1 MPKFLLFSDIHV
13 HPHKKSQDRLRDCLK
28 VLDWVF
34 ETAIKKTVDF
44 VLFGGDLLHDRQKI
58 DTLTYVE
65 TYKILE
71 KYQNNKFSTY
81 LLVGNHD
88 MWLANDCEVA
98 SVMPFRALK
107 NFEVVAEPKNIQL
120 GGAEWFF
127 LPYTHNPIEDL
138 ARCSTDVAK
147 TYLLGHLSIDGA
159 KLNSTGS
166 IADVVIE
173 HDGDMIKIDR
183 SLFIKFRKSF
193 FGHYHSYQK
202 LTENVMYIGSPLQLS
217 FGEANDKKHIIILD
231 TDTDNLEYIEN
242 TFSPKHLYIK
252 QDELEKYTK
261 EDLEGNFVTILS
273 DNSDDREVKKDMA
286 LLTESGASTV
296 QVKKLNKE
304 IDQHAISDAKS
315 LLENENTL
323 LQKYV
328 EQIPDL
334 KLDKDLLLN
343 LGQKIMHFKS
353 EE

>member
-1 MPKFLLFSDIHV
+1 MSKFLLFSDIHV

-34 ETAIKKTVDF
+34 KTAIERSVDF

-71 KYQNNKFSTY
+71 KYQKEKFSTY

-88 MWLANDCEVA
+88 MWLANDCETA
-98 SVMPFRALK
+98 SVMPFRALN
-107 NFEVVAEPKNIQL
+107 NFDVVAEPKSLKL
-120 GGAEWFF
+120 GGIDWFF

-138 ARCSTDVAK
+138 AKCKTDFAQ
-147 TYLLGHLSIDGA
+147 TYLLGHISIDGA
-159 KLNSTGS
+159 KLNSAGS

-173 HDGDMIKIDR
+173 HDGDMVKIDK
-183 SLFIKFRKSF
+183 SLFTKFKKSF

-217 FGEANDKKHIIILD
+217 FGEANDKKHIVLLD
-231 TDTDNLEYIEN
+231 GETGNLEFIEN
-242 TFSPKHLYIK
+242 KFSPKHLYIK
-252 QDELEKYTK
+252 QEDLEKYSK
-261 EDLEGNFVTILS
+261 EDLEGNFVIILA
-273 DNSDDREVKKDMA
+273 DNNDEREVKKDMA

-296 QVKKLNKE
+296 QVKKISKE
-304 IDQHAISDAKS
+304 IDEHAINDAKS
-315 LLENENTL
+315 LLANEATL

-328 EQIPDL
+328 EQIHDL
-334 KLDKDLLLN
+334 KLNKDLLLK
-343 LGQKIMHFKS
+343 LGQKIMHHKV

>member
-1 MPKFLLFSDIHV
+1 
-13 HPHKKSQDRLRDCLK
+13 
-28 VLDWVF
+28 
-34 ETAIKKTVDF
+34 
-44 VLFGGDLLHDRQKI
+44 
-58 DTLTYVE
+58 
-65 TYKILE
+65 
-71 KYQNNKFSTY
+71 
-81 LLVGNHD
+81 
-88 MWLANDCEVA
+88 
-98 SVMPFRALK
+98 
-107 NFEVVAEPKNIQL
+107 
-120 GGAEWFF
+120 
-127 LPYTHNPIEDL
+127 
-138 ARCSTDVAK
+138 
-147 TYLLGHLSIDGA
+147 
-159 KLNSTGS
+159 
-166 IADVVIE
+166 
-173 HDGDMIKIDR
+173 
-183 SLFIKFRKSF
+183 
-193 FGHYHSYQK
+193 
-202 LTENVMYIGSPLQLS
+202 MYIGSPLQLS